1 MDESS
6 HVRFQESDLDALDI
20 NYTERNN
27 NEIRANEVEADVI
40 EEEEQRVYSEVCDP
54 PAEQMCTTSSV
65 KRVHYR
71 EDAEPA
77 PRPMV
82 RRRKRRERDSRRV
95 RHEER
100 RERRVDVDTNEE
112 EDGFDWLA
120 GAAGGSNRESEVLR
134 AMVHK
139 LSVELGREQGRR
151 RETGHQLAEDEES
164 SWLTELGGLVPLLV
178 AYEEELREVKAAK
191 SELQQV
197 VEKDQVGGGGMTTI
211 IVELHLQVRLE
222 ELVEDN
228 TEMAGQLREIAMTGP
243 LDPEEF
249 QALKESARL
258 VLEENQLLR
267 EAEAE
272 ARQRLERSQVGF

>member
-1 MDESS
+1 MELAQRLWNRPLLSQVFLSLPSACICTRAKTHPSGADRKPVCLGGAMDESS

-20 NYTERNN
+20 NYSERNN
-27 NEIRANEVEADVI
+27 NEIGAEEVEADVI
-40 EEEEQRVYSEVCDP
+40 EEEEQRVYSEVSSNP
-54 PAEQMCTTSSV
+54 PPAAAEQMSNTSSV

-100 RERRVDVDTNEE
+100 RERRADINEE
-112 EDGFDWLA
+112 DNDGFDWLA

-191 SELQQV
+191 SDLQQV
-197 VEKDQVGGGGMTTI
+197 VEKDQVGVGGMTTI
-211 IVELHLQVRLE
+211 IGKLHL
-222 ELVEDN
+222 
-228 TEMAGQLREIAMTGP
+228 
-243 LDPEEF
+243 
-249 QALKESARL
+249 
-258 VLEENQLLR
+258 
-267 EAEAE
+267 
-272 ARQRLERSQVGF
+272 

>member
-6 HVRFQESDLDALDI
+6 HVRFQESDLDALDS
-20 NYTERNN
+20 NYSERNN
-27 NEIRANEVEADVI
+27 NEIRGEEVEADAI
-40 EEEEQRVYSEVCDP
+40 EEDEQRVYSEVCDP
-54 PAEQMCTTSSV
+54 PTQQICTNSSV

-71 EDAEPA
+71 EDVDPA

-100 RERRVDVDTNEE
+100 RRGDTNEE
-112 EDGFDWLA
+112 EVKDGFDWLA

-151 RETGHQLAEDEES
+151 RETGPQLAEDDES

-197 VEKDQVGGGGMTTI
+197 VEKDQVG
-211 IVELHLQVRLE
+211 V
-222 ELVEDN
+222 
-228 TEMAGQLREIAMTGP
+228 
-243 LDPEEF
+243 
-249 QALKESARL
+249 
-258 VLEENQLLR
+258 
-267 EAEAE
+267 
-272 ARQRLERSQVGF
+272 

>member
-1 MDESS
+1 MCLGGAMDESS

-27 NEIRANEVEADVI
+27 NEIRSNEVEADVI

-54 PAEQMCTTSSV
+54 PAVQQMSTTSSV

-77 PRPMV
+77 PRTTMV

-100 RERRVDVDTNEE
+100 RERRAETNEE
-112 EDGFDWLA
+112 EEDNDGFDWLA
-120 GAAGGSNRESEVLR
+120 GAAAGSNRESEVLR

-197 VEKDQVGGGGMTTI
+197 VEKDQVGVGEGG
-211 IVELHLQVRLE
+211 R
-222 ELVEDN
+222 
-228 TEMAGQLREIAMTGP
+228 QL
-243 LDPEEF
+243 
-249 QALKESARL
+249 
-258 VLEENQLLR
+258 
-267 EAEAE
+267 
-272 ARQRLERSQVGF
+272 

>member
-6 HVRFQESDLDALDI
+6 HVRFQESDLDALD
-20 NYTERNN
+20 NYSEERNN
-27 NEIRANEVEADVI
+27 NEIRADEVEADVI

-54 PAEQMCTTSSV
+54 PSEQICTTSSV

-71 EDAEPA
+71 EEAEPA

-100 RERRVDVDTNEE
+100 RERRAETNEE
-112 EDGFDWLA
+112 EENGGFDWLA
-120 GAAGGSNRESEVLR
+120 GAAGGSNRESEGLR

-197 VEKDQVGGGGMTTI
+197 VEKDQVG
-211 IVELHLQVRLE
+211 V
-222 ELVEDN
+222 
-228 TEMAGQLREIAMTGP
+228 
-243 LDPEEF
+243 
-249 QALKESARL
+249 
-258 VLEENQLLR
+258 
-267 EAEAE
+267 
-272 ARQRLERSQVGF
+272 

>member
-6 HVRFQESDLDALDI
+6 HVRFQESDLDALD
-20 NYTERNN
+20 YTSERNN
-27 NEIRANEVEADVI
+27 NEIGAEEVEADVI

-54 PAEQMCTTSSV
+54 PEQMCTASSV

-71 EDAEPA
+71 EDLEPA
-77 PRPMV
+77 SRPMV

-100 RERRVDVDTNEE
+100 RERRKENNNEE
-112 EDGFDWLA
+112 EEDNNGFDWLA
-120 GAAGGSNRESEVLR
+120 GAGSGSNRESEVLR

-151 RETGHQLAEDEES
+151 RETNGLQLAEEKES

-197 VEKDQVGGGGMTTI
+197 VEKDQVGFGW
-211 IVELHLQVRLE
+211 R
-222 ELVEDN
+222 
-228 TEMAGQLREIAMTGP
+228 
-243 LDPEEF
+243 
-249 QALKESARL
+249 AR
-258 VLEENQLLR
+258 
-267 EAEAE
+267 
-272 ARQRLERSQVGF
+272 

>member
-1 MDESS
+1 MCLGGAMDESS

-27 NEIRANEVEADVI
+27 NEIRSNEVEADVI

-54 PAEQMCTTSSV
+54 PAEQQMSTTSSA

-77 PRPMV
+77 ARPTMV

-100 RERRVDVDTNEE
+100 RERRTETNEE
-112 EDGFDWLA
+112 EEENDGFDWLA
-120 GAAGGSNRESEVLR
+120 GAAAGSNRESEVLR

-197 VEKDQVGGGGMTTI
+197 VEKDQVGFGGMTTI
-211 IVELHLQVRLE
+211 IVKLHIYR
-222 ELVEDN
+222 
-228 TEMAGQLREIAMTGP
+228 
-243 LDPEEF
+243 
-249 QALKESARL
+249 
-258 VLEENQLLR
+258 
-267 EAEAE
+267 
-272 ARQRLERSQVGF
+272 

>member
-1 MDESS
+1 MCLGGAMDESS

-20 NYTERNN
+20 NYSERNN
-27 NEIRANEVEADVI
+27 NEIGANEVEADVI

-54 PAEQMCTTSSV
+54 PAEQQMSTTSSV

-77 PRPMV
+77 PRTTMV

-100 RERRVDVDTNEE
+100 RERRTETNEE
-112 EDGFDWLA
+112 EEDNDGFDWLA

-197 VEKDQVGGGGMTTI
+197 VEKDQVGFGGMTTI
-211 IVELHLQVRLE
+211 IVKLHIYR
-222 ELVEDN
+222 
-228 TEMAGQLREIAMTGP
+228 
-243 LDPEEF
+243 
-249 QALKESARL
+249 
-258 VLEENQLLR
+258 
-267 EAEAE
+267 
-272 ARQRLERSQVGF
+272 